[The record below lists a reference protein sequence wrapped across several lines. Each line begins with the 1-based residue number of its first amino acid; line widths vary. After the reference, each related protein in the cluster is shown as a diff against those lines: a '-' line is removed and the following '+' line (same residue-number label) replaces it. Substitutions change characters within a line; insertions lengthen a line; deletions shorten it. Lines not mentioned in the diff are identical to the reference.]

1 MEREKKQF
9 RLFDIYRQFAIQ
21 TSSKIKGIRS
31 YKVGRYFYEYEI
43 SVVYD
48 NGSETSFTAKNE
60 DELKQIVWKVN
71 KQLKNCSKPGR
82 KQKVNY

>member
-9 RLFDIYRQFAIQ
+9 RLFDIYRQFFTQ
-21 TSSKIKGIRS
+21 TLSKIKGIRT
-31 YKVGRYFYEYEI
+31 YAIGRYFDEYEVR
-43 SVVYD
+43 VVYS
-48 NGSETSFTAKNE
+48 NGSETNFTAKNE
-60 DELKQIVWKVN
+60 DELKQIIKQVN

>member
-9 RLFDIYRQFAIQ
+9 RLFDIYRQFFTQ
-21 TSSKIKGIRS
+21 TLSKIKGIRN
-31 YKVGRYFYEYEI
+31 YEIGKYFGEYEI
-43 SVVYD
+43 RIVYS
-48 NGSETSFTAKNE
+48 NGSETNFTAKNE
-60 DELKQIVWKVN
+60 NELKQIVKQVN